1 MIDLE
6 VWQAIIISSYENERV
21 FNIIGHIKRYW
32 IRFFALP
39 SLWAICH

>member
-1 MIDLE
+1 MTDLE

-21 FNIIGHIKRYW
+21 FNIIGHKYW